1 MKLTIDDKDV
11 QKFAK
16 LVFLGRFMINGCRR
30 FNKVLH
36 EYDDLARS
44 LVLACAEQE
53 KGEPLSEEEAESYWN
68 GMKELAEEDIRN
80 YDEGALPDALVLMLA
95 RRMFPDSE
103 NMQRVA
109 RMVFYD
115 EIDTRG
121 LEAVSI
127 DVPDFARKFEKML

>member
-30 FNKVLH
+30 FNKALH

-68 GMKELAEEDIRN
+68 GMKELAE
-80 YDEGALPDALVLMLA
+80 
-95 RRMFPDSE
+95 
-103 NMQRVA
+103 
-109 RMVFYD
+109 
-115 EIDTRG
+115 
-121 LEAVSI
+121 
-127 DVPDFARKFEKML
+127 